1 MARED
6 TPSAV
11 WASLDSK
18 RSGRMKAWEEAS
30 ELTIASLLRG
40 DRAEDETDY
49 NDAQSLGAQ
58 CVNHLTN
65 KMMLAAF
72 SPTRPSFRIEPSKK
86 FSTQLK
92 QSGQDISA
100 ALSEIERGAI
110 RELDRQP
117 IRPKLYAT
125 FRHLITVGNCLLV
138 DEDETLRVM
147 SVKYYV
153 LRRTI
158 RGDIATLVTKERIR
172 ADELLLDVRNALVTP
187 VNDDTMVDYYKWVRL
202 MPDGKY
208 EVSQWVNEQN
218 LGPQFTSTHTK
229 DKLPFYPQAWNLAD
243 ESDWATGLVGEYIND
258 FRTLSK
264 VAVGLADGTVLSMEF
279 RMLVNPAGMTSV
291 DDLNNSRNGQAIA
304 GTPED
309 VNSTSPGNG
318 QAVSVGLTV
327 MQHWEQRISRAFLLA
342 SAVTRNAER
351 VTAEEIRATAQELEQ
366 ALGGVYSSLAHTLQT
381 PVAYWLLSRAGT
393 DVQGT
398 QLDVVVV
405 TGLDALSRM
414 GDVDRIRQAFGVL
427 AELSNA
433 PPQLQQRMKFD
444 TLVADIGAGM
454 GVDLSKYVMTD
465 GEYSQ
470 ELAAQG
476 AARVAESG
484 ATADATQP
492 AQ

>member
-1 MARED
+1 MAKQT

-11 WASLDSK
+11 WADLDGK
-18 RSGRMKAWEEAS
+18 RSGRMKEWEDAAS
-30 ELTIASLLRG
+30 LTVASLLRG

-72 SPTRPSFRIEPSKK
+72 SPTRPSFRIEASKK
-86 FSTQLK
+86 LSMELASTGK
-92 QSGQDISA
+92 DISPLLA
-100 ALSEIERGAI
+100 EIERGAI
-110 RELDRQP
+110 RELDREP
-117 IRPKLYAT
+117 IRPKLYAV

-138 DEDETLRVM
+138 DDEDTLRVM

-158 RGDIATLVTKERIR
+158 RGDVATLVTKERIR
-172 ADELLLDVRNALVTP
+172 ADELVTEVRAAMDKP
-187 VNDDTMVDYYKWVRL
+187 VPDETMVDYYKWVKL
-202 MPDGKY
+202 LEDGKY
-208 EVSQWVNEQN
+208 EVTQWVNEQN
-218 LGPQFTSTHTK
+218 LGPGFTSTYKKQT
-229 DKLPFYPQAWNLAD
+229 LPFYPQAWSLSD

-291 DDLNNSRNGQAIA
+291 DDLNNSKNGQAIA
-304 GTPED
+304 GTPDD

-366 ALGGVYSSLAHTLQT
+366 ALGGVYSTLAHTLQT
-381 PVAYWLLSRAGT
+381 PVAYWLLNRAGT
-393 DVQGT
+393 SVQGT
-398 QLDVVVV
+398 ELDVVVV

-414 GDVDRIRQAFGVL
+414 GDVDRIRQAFAVL
-427 AELSNA
+427 GELSNV
-433 PPQLQQRMKFD
+433 PQQLQGRVKYD
-444 TLVADIGAGM
+444 TLIADIGAGM
-454 GVDLSKYVMTD
+454 GVDLSKYVMSD
-465 GEYSQ
+465 ADYSK

-476 AARVAESG
+476 AARVGEAG
-484 ATADATQP
+484 ATAEATLPTQ
-492 AQ
+492 